1 MRFCGA
7 PRIDYEGD
15 AQEDLGE
22 RERVDT
28 DFPGVIPCGVVR
40 KLLTF
45 CLCGFCP
52 GRLV

>member
-1 MRFCGA
+1 MHFCGA

-28 DFPGVIPCGVVR
+28 DFPGVIPWAEVGA
-40 KLLTF
+40 
-45 CLCGFCP
+45 G
-52 GRLV
+52 